1 MSEEDWKFMSKHNK
15 SAMLSK
21 NCIKFVP
28 YGTEQALP
36 VLGKAKVQLQC
47 EEGKHIYTMVY
58 GVAGQQENLVR
69 ERDAV
74 ILGIITIKPRG
85 TSRARVWEQLGT
97 STT

>member
-28 YGTEQALP
+28 YGTEQVLP

-47 EEGKHIYTMVY
+47 EEGKRIF
-58 GVAGQQENLVR
+58 
-69 ERDAV
+69 
-74 ILGIITIKPRG
+74 
-85 TSRARVWEQLGT
+85 
-97 STT
+97 TTV

>member
-1 MSEEDWKFMSKHNK
+1 MELGIRPRKCFKQIWTQWTADSGEKRTLLSEEDWKFMSKHNK

-47 EEGKHIYTMVY
+47 EEGKRIF
-58 GVAGQQENLVR
+58 
-69 ERDAV
+69 
-74 ILGIITIKPRG
+74 
-85 TSRARVWEQLGT
+85 
-97 STT
+97 TTV